1 MANRGLFLI
10 KLGKIKMKIFRDI
23 ISSRNNPTV
32 KWAASLADKKGRG
45 EARSFIAEGE
55 KLTIEALRR
64 GLPVTHIFV
73 MEGKE
78 ERIIDLLEPFKN
90 EKSYADCQVMC
101 LSESAFLK
109 ISTEKAPQGII
120 TVIKYLDFFNYID
133 IIYKEEFFLHE
144 NEKAII
150 LSSVRDPGNIGS
162 VIRSAVAFGVDHI
175 ILSSDSADLY
185 NPKTVRSAMGS
196 LFRVKI
202 SIVSDLKNAVRRIVE
217 NGRRVYSAELSS
229 NAKSLSEVGLKPSDV
244 VIIGNEGHGIDAE
257 ISAVSTG
264 SVYIPISKKTESL
277 NASVA
282 AAIFMWEIS
291 K

>member
-1 MANRGLFLI
+1 
-10 KLGKIKMKIFRDI
+10 MKILKDVI
-23 ISSRNNPTV
+23 TSRNNSLV
-32 KWAASLADKKGRG
+32 KWAASLSTKKGRD
-45 EARSFIAEGE
+45 EEKAFLAEGE
-55 KLTIEALRR
+55 KLSFEAIEA
-64 GLPVTHIFV
+64 GLPITHIF
-73 MEGKE
+73 
-78 ERIIDLLEPFKN
+78 LLENKGDRLLPKIAEALSSDFY
-90 EKSYADCQVMC
+90 SDVQVVT